1 MLLKRFQFGNSYT
14 LTRPKRNIFFM
25 QISPQLLLDGR
36 TNLENVIEKKGFS
49 TALILRQG
57 STIRF
62 GHAHAARDPN
72 PNKERNFVTHVEADE
87 SASNA
92 RAASRAGASHYV

>member
-1 MLLKRFQFGNSYT
+1 MFLKRSRFGNSYT
-14 LTRPKRNIFFM
+14 ANGSKINILPVLTD
-25 QISPQLLLDGR
+25 LWGATDGR

-49 TALILRQG
+49 TALILRLG

-62 GHAHAARDPN
+62 GHGHAAHDPN

-92 RAASRAGASHYV
+92 RAAS